1 MPGAR
6 VRTWFDVGSARTRHV
21 PMNRLCVR
29 RRGGGHTQDLL
40 DRHSEVIFSFN
51 LLFEPPDLLASSQ
64 GFILTAGLKRI
75 TNEEQLRLQAD
86 FCKMCEGSAVG
97 RCPGQPGLSWWLWG
111 HCPCS
116 GKTLLAE
123 GQTLSA
129 QRNAGCSS
137 LGNNGDF
144 CYMLGTF
151 RVRCLL
157 NQFPALPY
165 LPSSISDETIRVGWE
180 CQQSPA

>member
-29 RRGGGHTQDLL
+29 RCGGGHTQDLL

-64 GFILTAGLKRI
+64 GFILTTGLKRI

-97 RCPGQPGLSWWLWG
+97 RCPGAARPELVAVG
-111 HCPCS
+111 
-116 GKTLLAE
+116 
-123 GQTLSA
+123 TLSMLWE
-129 QRNAGCSS
+129 NAAGRGADTVSPEKCWV
-137 LGNNGDF
+137 LF
-144 CYMLGTF
+144 T
-151 RVRCLL
+151 
-157 NQFPALPY
+157 
-165 LPSSISDETIRVGWE
+165 WE
-180 CQQSPA
+180 